1 MRWSNRLSTYGLV
14 FFGYGVLAAIV
25 TIVAHWPAQFGGP
38 GVPRKFPKSSSLE
51 ARRLSTLDPAPPLGG
66 GALIAR
72 HRGRWGIAAA
82 ILLLLLGVV
91 FVIGGFGEIFAPDPA
106 TAPRVVLVVGGLI
119 AAIGGIALASLSVT
133 ALVERFRRDAEGKRT
148 GFS

>member
-14 FFGYGVLAAIV
+14 FFGYGVLAAVV
-25 TIVAHWPAQFGGP
+25 TIVARWPAQFGGP
-38 GVPRKFPKSSSLE
+38 G
-51 ARRLSTLDPAPPLGG
+51 DPANVTQEFISRGTAAAPPLIPLLLLG
-66 GALIAR
+66 GAALLVR

-119 AAIGGIALASLSVT
+119 AAIGGTSLASLGVA
-133 ALVERFRRDAEGKRT
+133 ALVERFGRGA
-148 GFS
+148 